1 MAGGRR
7 WRCPGAACRYIV
19 DYLVSARLVGAFPWG
34 TWTVNITGSLLLGAI
49 AGTAAR
55 SGQPQLWQVAA
66 TSGICGA
73 YTTFSTFM
81 YETLIERRAW
91 WDAIWNLTSLLAGVE
106 AAAAGWL
113 LATPLVG

>member
-1 MAGGRR
+1 MQVYRRLPRQRAAG
-7 WRCPGAACRYIV
+7 RC
-19 DYLVSARLVGAFPWG
+19 VSLGHLDSQHHRLAP
-34 TWTVNITGSLLLGAI
+34 LRAI

-81 YETLIERRAW
+81 YETLQLMERRAW
-91 WDAIWNLTSLLAGVE
+91 WDAIWNLTSLLAGVA